1 MSIAAIF
8 NGITVVVV
16 AGAGI
21 ANLANAGNAEADFR
35 RWGYPAGWRLL
46 TGGLELA
53 GAAALLFPATRG
65 IALAGLALLIVVA
78 LGNAAE
84 GAGTFRTHH
93 SGDCLYRHDF
103 SGRRSQ
109 AGEPVT

>member
-8 NGITVVVV
+8 NGITAVVV

-53 GAAALLFPATRG
+53 GAAALLSPATRG

-78 LGNAAE
+78 RGTLLRARERFAHIIPAIVFIAMILADAALMR
-84 GAGTFRTHH
+84 A
-93 SGDCLYRHDF
+93 
-103 SGRRSQ
+103 SQ
-109 AGEPVT
+109 